1 MDVTITLAEIFDKH
15 FTNVKFDNKLAS
27 GIYKYQTGYLNMNS
41 EHMEFFGGNLLGVQV
56 IRYRDKD
63 VIKLYNDVLD
73 IDYHALVTDIRTVT
87 TINHEFK
94 ISGDVFNLTCMY
106 IIHRFLTSRVMTDTN
121 KNRAAYDMGLVFFYR
136 CISALTSYL
145 FRYPADPKIAQA
157 AYAALSNKYLIKRL
171 GSWSKVMD
179 YRSKDLIDPKGLHYK
194 NLMAFTDDLETVYA
208 INDSQG
214 RIKDLVKN
222 YYGEFKKV
230 HSNGDNVGVTSSTF
244 LDAEGEETV
253 REKTKSVESYIS
265 YMQLTII
272 DKNSFVRDDLVG
284 VIARINTNTSYR
296 IVKHTLGWMVDG
308 YMDAKLM
315 SLIDSFVQKVI
326 VQSMHLIQ
334 NNIDPAHSK
343 DLAHIISTLKNLYLS
358 TRSVD
363 KDLVEI
369 RELGELI
376 VKKANGKV
384 SSSLSMSTR
393 TSLIL
398 YVTLRALVGKVNKT

>member
-1 MDVTITLAEIFDKH
+1 M
-15 FTNVKFDNKLAS
+15 
-27 GIYKYQTGYLNMNS
+27 
-41 EHMEFFGGNLLGVQV
+41 
-56 IRYRDKD
+56 
-63 VIKLYNDVLD
+63 
-73 IDYHALVTDIRTVT
+73 
-87 TINHEFK
+87 
-94 ISGDVFNLTCMY
+94 
-106 IIHRFLTSRVMTDTN
+106 
-121 KNRAAYDMGLVFFYR
+121 
-136 CISALTSYL
+136 
-145 FRYPADPKIAQA
+145 
-157 AYAALSNKYLIKRL
+157 
-171 GSWSKVMD
+171 
-179 YRSKDLIDPKGLHYK
+179 
-194 NLMAFTDDLETVYA
+194 
-208 INDSQG
+208 
-214 RIKDLVKN
+214 
-222 YYGEFKKV
+222 
-230 HSNGDNVGVTSSTF
+230 
-244 LDAEGEETV
+244 